1 MHRLPQTSAGLA
13 LSKELI
19 TVRSRHNPQRDKCD
33 SKMVE
38 KIQGEIKRRNETN
51 EGGNKK
57 EEAEKKKAK
66 MW

>member
-1 MHRLPQTSAGLA
+1 MDRVPQTSAILA
-13 LSKELI
+13 PSKELI

-51 EGGNKK
+51 EG
-57 EEAEKKKAK
+57 EKKAK

>member
-1 MHRLPQTSAGLA
+1 MDRVPQTSAILA

-33 SKMVE
+33 SKTVE
-38 KIQGEIKRRNETN
+38 RSSAGMKQTMREIKTKRQ
-51 EGGNKK
+51 KI
-57 EEAEKKKAK
+57 KAK